1 MQSRS
6 PIHHEKRP
14 MSEERPKLA
23 KKARLK
29 WDEREKKTML
39 LYPERGL
46 LLNDTAAEIV
56 KLCDGAHSVAQIVDT
71 LVAKLAHES
80 PEKQADRAIVQH
92 DVIALLDK
100 LRERKL
106 VQ

>member
-1 MQSRS
+1 
-6 PIHHEKRP
+6 

-29 WDEREKKTML
+29 WDEREQKTML

-80 PEKQADRAIVQH
+80 SEKQADRATIEH
-92 DVIALLDK
+92 DVIDLLTR

-106 VQ
+106 LE